1 MSKEKLYVYKL
12 SEIDIYDFAGWLTTR
27 KGVMEVGSS
36 CPVSPMAEAVG
47 EYIEKFPERFDVFE
61 HEWIGLTDDD
71 IIDALDLVGYDA
83 QAFSQA
89 YAVEAKLKE
98 KNK

>member
-1 MSKEKLYVYKL
+1 MSGDHNIYQKRHVSYV
-12 SEIDIYDFAGWLTTR
+12 
-27 KGVMEVGSS
+27 
-36 CPVSPMAEAVG
+36 CPQCFWTLEN
-47 EYIEKFPERFDVFE
+47 KNDNVFE